1 MGDRTLLEV
10 CGNPSGP
17 LPSRGTPAWK
27 GIDNALSKALKEVG
41 ARGRFYS
48 WAALWRTLY
57 GSSPPPRS
65 DFHSLLS
72 TLTVSDLVSRLATR
86 RTPGMRDFLSWNV
99 RWLKDERSRNIQAK
113 KAAIYGAL
121 LTGSLVPLQETHWD
135 AQSKEIWRNLF
146 PSCTVVAA
154 PAIPG
159 AAAGDRP
166 AGGVAVVLPAEYILL
181 DEQILAP
188 GRALLCD

>member
-1 MGDRTLLEV
+1 MGERRLLEV

-27 GIDNALSKALKEVG
+27 DIDNALLKALKEVG
-41 ARGRFYS
+41 AKGRFYS
-48 WAALWRTLY
+48 WATLWRTLY

-65 DFHSLLS
+65 DFETLLS
-72 TLTVSDLVSRLATR
+72 NHTVSGLASRLATR

-121 LTGSLVPLQETHWD
+121 LTGSPVLLQETH
-135 AQSKEIWRNLF
+135 
-146 PSCTVVAA
+146 
-154 PAIPG
+154 
-159 AAAGDRP
+159 
-166 AGGVAVVLPAEYILL
+166 
-181 DEQILAP
+181 
-188 GRALLCD
+188 